1 MRWQVGVACVI
12 AVAVFALG
20 WLIRPAEQE
29 PVSFAMVQTQ
39 VEVPSGTMYSTTFG
53 RLSEQRELAL
63 REVLT
68 KGLADCWVAPPATLG
83 RAVLDMRVRVQLD
96 GSGRILSAR
105 AIAPDA
111 PADSLQAIASIAA
124 AERAVRD
131 CQPYDI
137 PEPAGDG
144 LETVFVTIDFKPGGS
159 LPPAQ

>member
-1 MRWQVGVACVI
+1 MRWQVGVGCVVAI
-12 AVAVFALG
+12 AVFAFW
-20 WLIRPAEQE
+20 WLTRAAEQE

-39 VEVPSGTMYSTTFG
+39 VEVPSGTMYSTTFV
-53 RLSEQRELAL
+53 RLPEQRELAL

-83 RAVLDMRVRVQLD
+83 RAVLDMRVRVQLE

-105 AIAPDA
+105 AIALDA